1 MLLTLLNLV
10 VKSEMNLMLN
20 AHETNRFIFEKK
32 RKRRYEQG
40 QSKIFIQKYFL
51 VLDDNN
57 WKSILKRTL
66 PLTNKGTTCPNF
78 QFAHQASLTYRQM
91 DYATT
96 SSESSAYR
104 IHMTW
109 TWQHFYVKMLKE

>member
-51 VLDDNN
+51 VLDDNAPFFHTE
-57 WKSILKRTL
+57 KD
-66 PLTNKGTTCPNF
+66 
-78 QFAHQASLTYRQM
+78 FALN
-91 DYATT
+91 
-96 SSESSAYR
+96 E
-104 IHMTW
+104 
-109 TWQHFYVKMLKE
+109 